1 MRCPASGTALM
12 FFLAGFML
20 YRERLTPG
28 FYDCLANQQL
38 TLLHLFQEKHRV
50 RYFFRS
56 LMISLMVVMLQAC
69 AGPAHQ
75 EQSVDSD
82 KAVSEERSVDIK
94 TSSDIAESK
103 NAGYRKDIVGQVA
116 QLGYDIDRFYLA
128 MQWLPVS
135 RRQYAEFEE
144 DYRRIEHRLL
154 QLLALQQQR
163 PDGQLS
169 VQQTRY
175 VSEIWRE
182 SRNEHGVLPVLSD
195 KAIRQKKQ
203 MFQGMFMQMLRHES
217 EYSGRK

>member
-1 MRCPASGTALM
+1 M
-12 FFLAGFML
+12 
-20 YRERLTPG
+20 
-28 FYDCLANQQL
+28 
-38 TLLHLFQEKHRV
+38 
-50 RYFFRS
+50 RYFFSR

-82 KAVSEERSVDIK
+82 KTVSEERTVDIG
-94 TSSDIAESK
+94 SSADITEKRNS
-103 NAGYRKDIVGQVA
+103 GYRKDIVGQVA
-116 QLGYDIDRFYLA
+116 QLGYDIDRFYLS

-135 RRQYAEFEE
+135 RRQYSEFKE
-144 DYRRIEHRLL
+144 DYSRIEHRLL

-182 SRNEHGVLPVLSD
+182 SRNEHRALPVLSD